1 MCYIHTFEVDYK
13 NSILLAYENN
23 HKSGRLDFEL
33 QNENILKIIDFK
45 SGCNYPNYY
54 QGTEMILYLL
64 NDMKVPIKRI
74 HGVLSTDD
82 TKTEYIELEANSHK
96 LVGWQVSIPFYAGL
110 TRYIPNSKFI
120 LYDGTNKWKN
130 DVTENLKNNSVA
142 YIDKLIVANNNCS
155 FDIII
160 NNVI

>member
-45 SGCNYPNYY
+45 SGCNDPNYY

-74 HGVLSTDD
+74 HGVLSTED

>member
-45 SGCNYPNYY
+45 SGCNDPNYY
-54 QGTEMILYLL
+54 QGTKMILYLL
-64 NDMKVPIKRI
+64 NSIKVPIKRI
-74 HGVLSTDD
+74 HGVLSTED

-155 FDIII
+155 FYIII

>member
-45 SGCNYPNYY
+45 SGCNDPNYY
-54 QGTEMILYLL
+54 QGTKMILYLL
-64 NDMKVPIKRI
+64 NDIKVPIKRI
-74 HGVLSTDD
+74 HGVLSTEDA
-82 TKTEYIELEANSHK
+82 KTEYIELEANSHK

>member
-33 QNENILKIIDFK
+33 QNGNILKIIDFK
-45 SGCNYPNYY
+45 SGCNDPNYY
-54 QGTEMILYLL
+54 QGTKMILYLL
-64 NDMKVPIKRI
+64 NSIKVPIKRI
-74 HGVLSTDD
+74 HGVLSTEDA
-82 TKTEYIELEANSHK
+82 KTEYIELEANSHK

-110 TRYIPNSKFI
+110 TKYIPNSKFI

-130 DVTENLKNNSVA
+130 DVTENFKNNSVA

>member
-1 MCYIHTFEVDYK
+1 MRYIHTFEVDYK

-45 SGCNYPNYY
+45 SGCNDPNYY
-54 QGTEMILYLL
+54 QGTKMILYLL
-64 NDMKVPIKRI
+64 NDIKVPIKRI
-74 HGVLSTDD
+74 HGVLSTEDA
-82 TKTEYIELEANSHK
+82 KTEYIELELNLHK

-110 TRYIPNSKFI
+110 TKYIPNSKFI

>member
-45 SGCNYPNYY
+45 SGCNDPNYY
-54 QGTEMILYLL
+54 QGTKMILYLL
-64 NDMKVPIKRI
+64 NSIKVPIKRI
-74 HGVLSTDD
+74 HGVLSTED
-82 TKTEYIELEANSHK
+82 TKTEYIELEANLHK

>member
-45 SGCNYPNYY
+45 SGCNDPNYY
-54 QGTEMILYLL
+54 QGTKMILYLL
-64 NDMKVPIKRI
+64 NSIKVPIKRI
-74 HGVLSTDD
+74 HGVLSTED

>member
-45 SGCNYPNYY
+45 SGCNDPNYY
-54 QGTEMILYLL
+54 QGTKMILYLL
-64 NDMKVPIKRI
+64 NSIKVPIKRI
-74 HGVLSTDD
+74 HGVLSTED

-155 FDIII
+155 FDISI

>member
-45 SGCNYPNYY
+45 SGCNDPNYY
-54 QGTEMILYLL
+54 QGTKMILYLL
-64 NDMKVPIKRI
+64 NSIKVPIKRI
-74 HGVLSTDD
+74 HGVLSTEDA
-82 TKTEYIELEANSHK
+82 KTEYIELETNSHK

-130 DVTENLKNNSVA
+130 DVTENLKNNSVE

>member
-45 SGCNYPNYY
+45 SGCNDPNYY
-54 QGTEMILYLL
+54 QGTKMILYLL
-64 NDMKVPIKRI
+64 NSIKVPIKRI
-74 HGVLSTDD
+74 HGVLSTED

-142 YIDKLIVANNNCS
+142 YIDKLIFANNNCS

>member
-45 SGCNYPNYY
+45 SGCNDPNYY
-54 QGTEMILYLL
+54 QGTKMILYLL
-64 NDMKVPIKRI
+64 NSIKVPIKRI
-74 HGVLSTDD
+74 HGVLSTED

-120 LYDGTNKWKN
+120 LYDGKNKWKN

>member
-33 QNENILKIIDFK
+33 QDGNILKIIDFK
-45 SGCNYPNYY
+45 SGCNDPNYY
-54 QGTEMILYLL
+54 QGTKMILYLL
-64 NDMKVPIKRI
+64 NSIKVPIKRI
-74 HGVLSTDD
+74 HGVLSTEDA
-82 TKTEYIELEANSHK
+82 KTEYIELEANSHK

-110 TRYIPNSKFI
+110 TKHIPNSKFI

>member
-45 SGCNYPNYY
+45 SGCNDPNYY
-54 QGTEMILYLL
+54 QGTKMILYLL
-64 NDMKVPIKRI
+64 NSIKVPIKRI
-74 HGVLSTDD
+74 HGVLSTED

-96 LVGWQVSIPFYAGL
+96 LVGWQVSIPFYTGL